1 MLINF
6 DKITLV
12 ASQVFSYME
21 LPGTKIYL
29 NSCLNTNVA
38 IEIVNYSKQNQQLNK
53 QRWPLCQEKNVMAH
67 FYSFGMFLG
76 QFVLDYT
83 TGLEINLLK
92 VDKILNTNVEKLEKY
107 AGSRRPKSFTCRDR
121 RETFHACVIDVI
133 RDCYQNSTWRF
144 VHAIVSTLLP
154 NTFVLIGLA
163 ALGKTLVFCCS
174 LDFALLGNRA
184 EQKSH
189 FVANK
194 TQRCLKKRSILV
206 QTLRRRPILSQH
218 GRRRRR
224 FV

>member
-29 NSCLNTNVA
+29 NSCLSTNVA

-121 RETFHACVIDVI
+121 GETFHACVIDVI

-144 VHAIVSTLLP
+144 V
-154 NTFVLIGLA
+154 
-163 ALGKTLVFCCS
+163 FCM
-174 LDFALLGNRA
+174 
-184 EQKSH
+184 
-189 FVANK
+189 
-194 TQRCLKKRSILV
+194 RSFQLYY
-206 QTLRRRPILSQH
+206 LILSC
-218 GRRRRR
+218 
-224 FV
+224 